1 MTGTRYARGALTHDK
16 IRTFCFE
23 TASAP
28 RRLFFILFFYP
39 SLPLHLLSLPACLV
53 TEPRFVSFSHPA
65 AIQCLMLWMRLA
77 RRTDWL
83 LALRNQAN
91 ACESSARVSENG
103 EMCYAHATK
112 CLCRRRLTR
121 LFIADDD
128 ALILCIIAVKNLR

>member
-1 MTGTRYARGALTHDK
+1 MPAGPLRTRYAR
-16 IRTFCFE
+16 IFCFE

-39 SLPLHLLSLPACLV
+39 SLPLHLLSFPACLV

-83 LALRNQAN
+83 LTLRNQAN
-91 ACESSARVSENG
+91 ACESSARVRWRNVLCT
-103 EMCYAHATK
+103 CYHSK

-128 ALILCIIAVKNLR
+128 ALILYNCCQKLEMIFFF